1 MSTTMKP
8 ATNRARS
15 RPRERTKS
23 RPSTAGALARDGRV
37 KEPSDV
43 HSELGVGRNIR
54 HARLVAG
61 FTLRELA
68 ERVSCS
74 ESLLS
79 KIENE
84 KAVPSLQM
92 LHRIVA
98 QLGTSIGVFFSEPDA
113 HLRIV
118 LRQGARRT
126 IRTGE
131 RDGHDAGVGIEWLVP
146 SPQAKLLSGSIHKI
160 PVDGGSQ
167 GEISHKGEEMG
178 YVLKGRFELKV
189 SGVTYILEPGDSF
202 FFPSELP
209 HGYRNPGDTET
220 WVLWANTPPTF

>member
-1 MSTTMKP
+1 MKD
-8 ATNRARS
+8 AN
-15 RPRERTKS
+15 
-23 RPSTAGALARDGRV
+23 
-37 KEPSDV
+37 DV
-43 HSELGVGRNIR
+43 HSELGLGRNIR
-54 HARLVAG
+54 HARLVSG

-68 ERVSCS
+68 DRVSCS

-98 QLGTSIGVFFSEPDA
+98 QLGTSIGIFFSGPDA
-113 HLRIV
+113 HSRIV
-118 LRQGARRT
+118 LRQGTRRT
-126 IRTGE
+126 IMTRE
-131 RDGHDAGVGIEWLVP
+131 RGGHHAGVGIEWLVP
-146 SPQAKLLSGSIHKI
+146 SPNAKLLSGSIHKV

-178 YVLKGRFELKV
+178 YVLKGRFELRV
-189 SGVTYILEPGDSF
+189 SGVTYVLEPGDSF

-209 HGYRNPGDTET
+209 HGYRNAGDSEA

>member
-8 ATNRARS
+8 AANRARS
-15 RPRERTKS
+15 QLRESARS
-23 RPSTAGALARDGRV
+23 RSRGSPAAAASGR
-37 KEPSDV
+37 KAKHPNDV

-98 QLGTSIGVFFSEPDA
+98 QLGTSIGVFFSDPHA
-113 HLRIV
+113 HSRIV
-118 LRQGARRT
+118 MRQGTRRT

-131 RDGHDAGVGIEWLVP
+131 RNGQDAGVSIEWLVP
-146 SPQAKLLSGSIHKI
+146 SPEAKLLSGSIHKI
-160 PVDGGSQ
+160 PVGGGSQ

-178 YVLKGRFELKV
+178 
-189 SGVTYILEPGDSF
+189 
-202 FFPSELP
+202 
-209 HGYRNPGDTET
+209 
-220 WVLWANTPPTF
+220 

>member
-1 MSTTMKP
+1 MSTTTKP
-8 ATNRARS
+8 AANRARGE
-15 RPRERTKS
+15 PRERATS
-23 RPSTAGALARDGRV
+23 RSPEPPLASAEHG
-37 KEPSDV
+37 KHANQV

-98 QLGTSIGVFFSEPDA
+98 QLGTSIGVFFSEPHA
-113 HLRIV
+113 HSRIV
-118 LRQGARRT
+118 MRQGTRST

-131 RDGHDAGVGIEWLVP
+131 RNGQDAGVSIEWLVP
-146 SPQAKLLSGSIHKI
+146 SPKAKLLSGSIHKI
-160 PVDGGSQ
+160 PVGGGSQ

-178 YVLKGRFELKV
+178 YVLKGRFELRV
-189 SGVTYILEPGDSF
+189 SGVTYFLDPGDSF